1 MSKSRR
7 KIPTFKV
14 SVMPDADY
22 SQILHIPEVK
32 EAVMGEVVIAI
43 KEGVN
48 SKKKSISL
56 FSLTNSEYYIEL
68 EKQQWGASLQQA
80 LNYYESEENYTK
92 CIECR
97 ELLKKISYDTTTR

>member
-56 FSLTNSEYYIEL
+56 FSLANSEYYIEL